1 MCAFFLGFGDI
12 YSVQLSVTPTVERTC
27 VTDTT
32 KKGGC
37 FDGRHLINS
46 RQNGGGA
53 PAPFWVPV
61 VRGGRARGGPWLSG
75 LWPDA
80 VSRMRLCALGGGGGI
95 ARAGWRGVIP
105 AEDSHR
111 RRGGVLPTG
120 VERRLSGLSSASSA
134 GT

>member
-1 MCAFFLGFGDI
+1 MAQRDSKLPPKWRRGTRL
-12 YSVQLSVTPTVERTC
+12 Y
-27 VTDTT
+27 
-32 KKGGC
+32 GG
-37 FDGRHLINS
+37 
-46 RQNGGGA
+46 
-53 PAPFWVPV
+53 PV
-61 VRGGRARGGPWLSG
+61 VRGGRARVGPWLSG

-80 VSRMRLCALGGGGGI
+80 VSRMRLRALGGGGGI

>member
-1 MCAFFLGFGDI
+1 MRGRCAFTSTWDLTPD
-12 YSVQLSVTPTVERTC
+12 YSE
-27 VTDTT
+27 
-32 KKGGC
+32 
-37 FDGRHLINS
+37 NS

-53 PAPFWVPV
+53 PRLYGDPV

-80 VSRMRLCALGGGGGI
+80 VSRMRLRALGGGGGI

-120 VERRLSGLSSASSA
+120 VERRPSGLGSASSA
-134 GT
+134 GA